1 VHSEDGTTPLLCEVC
16 GNEAVAGQ
24 NQCPFCG
31 AELGVAAV
39 RPGAILHRTVN
50 LERGM
55 PLVRQALDR
64 LNLELATGQAQG
76 VRVMTLI
83 HGYGSSGEGGAI
95 KTAVRRQLDYLHHAG
110 RVREIIAGEDLEGRS
125 GRGRQL
131 LRRFPFLAEHRD
143 LNRANAGITVV
154 VL

>member
-1 VHSEDGTTPLLCEVC
+1 MGETVRLLCEVC
-16 GNEAVAGQ
+16 GNETAPELGR
-24 NQCPFCG
+24 CPFCG
-31 AELGVAAV
+31 AASSTAAV
-39 RPGAILHRTVN
+39 GTVANLHRTVN

-64 LNLELATGQAQG
+64 LHLELAAGQAQG
-76 VRVMTLI
+76 VRVLTLI

-95 KTAVRRQLDYLHHAG
+95 KAAVRRQLDYLHHAG
-110 RVREIIAGEDLEGRS
+110 RVREIIAGEDFEGRS

-131 LRRFPFLAEHRD
+131 VRRFPFLAEHRD
-143 LNRANAGITVV
+143 LNRANAGITLV

>member
-1 VHSEDGTTPLLCEVC
+1 MRSEDGTTPPLVCEVC
-16 GNEAVAGQ
+16 GNETAGQ
-24 NQCPFCG
+24 GRCPFCG
-31 AELGVAAV
+31 AELNGTTVHA
-39 RPGAILHRTVN
+39 GASPHRTVN

-64 LNLELATGQAQG
+64 LNLELAAGRAQG

-95 KTAVRRQLDYLHHAG
+95 KTAVRRQLDYLLHAG
-110 RVREIIAGEDLEGRS
+110 RIREIIAGEDFEGRS

-131 LRRFPFLAEHRD
+131 VRRFPFLAEHRD

-154 VL
+154 VF